1 MRLADCG
8 LRISDFGFRISDLG
22 FRIVD
27 FWFSQSEFRIPNSAI
42 RNPQSAIFM
51 LFSTRFDLSCSR
63 EVSLVIVPLNE
74 YDFLKR
80 ALVAYGEEE
89 AVVCGNV
96 RLTYREFGRR
106 VDAWASAMR
115 SLGVEKGDR
124 VAILSQNCHRILEAF
139 FGTPLLGSILMPL
152 NFRLLP
158 DDFHY
163 ILNHG
168 GAKVLIVEEGLTH
181 LVEGIRDR
189 LETIEHYIIAANEGT
204 SSTDGWRDYETILS
218 QFPGSVPPRAEI
230 DENETSALLY
240 TSGTTGR
247 PKGVM
252 LTHRNLYLN
261 AMNSICEFGIH
272 ERDVYLHTLAQ
283 FHCNGWGVPYA
294 VTGMGGTHVMIKK
307 FEPAPF
313 FDLVAREGVTF
324 ACMPPTMINMALN
337 HPSDSDSLSR
347 LPRGMRVG
355 TAGSA
360 PPLATIQGAQEKF
373 GWRVIQIYGLT
384 ETSPFLTVSK
394 VKPHMDDWPI
404 DQKLRVQAKT
414 GYPMIGVDIRVIDEQ
429 GLDVAP
435 DSGEVGEVVTRAN
448 VVMAGYWRQPEATD
462 AVIVDGWFHTGDM
475 ALLDSEG
482 FIEVVDRKKDLI
494 ISGGENISSIEVEG
508 LLYKHPAVL
517 EAAVIAAPD
526 ERWGEVPCAVVV
538 LKEGAQASE
547 SELINFCREHLA
559 HFKCP
564 KRIDFIEGL
573 PRTAT
578 GKIQKNL
585 LRDRFWKDQSKRV
598 G

>member
-1 MRLADCG
+1 M
-8 LRISDFGFRISDLG
+8 II
-22 FRIVD
+22 
-27 FWFSQSEFRIPNSAI
+27 
-42 RNPQSAIFM
+42 
-51 LFSTRFDLSCSR
+51 
-63 EVSLVIVPLNE
+63 PLNE

-80 ALVAYGEEE
+80 ALVAHEHKE

-96 RLTYREFGRR
+96 RLTYGSFGRR
-106 VDAWASAMR
+106 VNAWANMMR
-115 SLGVEKGDR
+115 DLGVQKGDR
-124 VAILSQNCHRILEAF
+124 VAVLSQNCHRVLEAF

-152 NFRLLP
+152 NFRLVP
-158 DDFHY
+158 DDFLY

-168 GAKVLIVEEGLTH
+168 GAKVLVVEEGLTR
-181 LVEGIRDR
+181 LIEGIRSQ
-189 LETIEHYIIAANEGT
+189 LETIQHYLIARD
-204 SSTDGWRDYETILS
+204 DGGDDVVGWSDYEELLGRT
-218 QFPGSVPPRAEI
+218 PDTPPPPVEI
-230 DENETSALLY
+230 DENDTSALLY

-294 VTGMGGTHVMIKK
+294 VTGMGGTHVVIKK
-307 FEPAPF
+307 FEPATF
-313 FDLVAREGVTF
+313 FDLVVDERVTF

-337 HPSDSDSLSR
+337 YDLDVDR
-347 LPRGMRVG
+347 LVKLPPEMRVG

-360 PPLATIQGAQEKF
+360 PPLATIQAAQEKY

-384 ETSPFLTVSK
+384 ETSPFITVSK
-394 VKPHMDDWPI
+394 VKPTMDEWPLE
-404 DQKLRVQAKT
+404 QKLRVQART
-414 GYPMIGVDIRVIDEQ
+414 GYPMIGVDIRVVDDE
-429 GLDVAP
+429 GRDVAP
-435 DSGEVGEVVTRAN
+435 DSGEVGEVITRAN
-448 VVMAGYWRQPEATD
+448 VVMEGYWRQPEATS

-475 ALLDSEG
+475 ALIDREG

-494 ISGGENISSIEVEG
+494 ISGGENISSIEIEG

-526 ERWGEVPCAVVV
+526 ERWGEVPYAVVV
-538 LKEGAQASE
+538 LKPGAEAGE
-547 SELINFCREHLA
+547 SELIAFCRDRLA

-564 KRIDFIEGL
+564 KRVDFIDVL

-578 GKIQKNL
+578 GKIQKNV
-585 LRDRFWKDQSKRV
+585 LRERFWKDKGKRV

>member
-1 MRLADCG
+1 M
-8 LRISDFGFRISDLG
+8 
-22 FRIVD
+22 
-27 FWFSQSEFRIPNSAI
+27 
-42 RNPQSAIFM
+42 
-51 LFSTRFDLSCSR
+51 
-63 EVSLVIVPLNE
+63 IVPLNE

-80 ALVAYGEEE
+80 AIVAYGGEE
-89 AVVCGNV
+89 AVVCGKF
-96 RLTYREFGRR
+96 RFTYRELGER
-106 VDAWASAMR
+106 VNRWANLMR
-115 SLGVEKGDR
+115 GLGVEKDDR
-124 VAILSQNCHRILEAF
+124 VAILSQNCHRIIEAY

-152 NFRLLP
+152 NFRLVP
-158 DDFHY
+158 DDFKY

-168 GAKVLIVEEGLTH
+168 GAKVLIVEEGLTE
-181 LVEGIRDR
+181 LIEGIRGD
-189 LETIEHYIIAANEGT
+189 LETIEHYLVAPQEE
-204 SSTDGWRDYETILS
+204 SSFDSPQWQNYESLMAGAS
-218 QFPGSVPPRAEI
+218 GEPPPQVEI
-230 DENETSALLY
+230 DENEASALLY

-252 LTHRNLYLN
+252 LTHRNLYIN

-294 VTGMGGTHVMIKK
+294 VTGMGGTHVIIKK
-307 FEPAPF
+307 FEPGAF
-313 FDLVAREGVTF
+313 FDLVAREQVTF

-337 HPSDSDSLSR
+337 HSIDSETLAT
-347 LPRGMRVG
+347 LPKSMRVG

-394 VKPHMDDWPI
+394 VKPLMDEWPL

-414 GYPMIGVDIRVIDEQ
+414 GYPMIGVDIRVVNDE
-429 GLDVAP
+429 GADVAP
-435 DSGEVGEVVTRAN
+435 DSGEVGEVIARSN
-448 VVMAGYWRQPEATD
+448 VVMSGYWRQPEATD

-538 LKEGAQASE
+538 LKPDASA
-547 SELINFCREHLA
+547 SSDELMAFCREHLA

-564 KRIDFIEGL
+564 KRLDFIEAL

-578 GKIQKNL
+578 GKIQKNV
-585 LRDRFWKDQSKRV
+585 LRERFWKDQLKRV